1 MAKEYTS
8 FKELTT
14 AIYTEKEIT
23 LAEFLGR
30 YQKELYEKN
39 DFNSIMH
46 AKRLKQYQNEIF
58 DEEYIS
64 ELQMYFIETYYRLKK
79 EYPKLQIKLK
89 GRIKSFES
97 FDPKVVSKINKN
109 VFSVEEIH
117 DTLAFR
123 FIINGNYPKNQLINL
138 CYDIMNTLIEQT
150 TLDLDRSSYTPG
162 KADSLSNIMTDE
174 EITKLRNDPDNSEI
188 IIPSKSKIKPQFQN
202 LVKDYLLHPKTNLYQ
217 SLHTYFTRQPG
228 GQDFEIQVR
237 THDMDVTSEIGNANW
252 NTYKK
257 SKYQSSKLD
266 RERIHLEKYKFENGI
281 LKYDYCGFQKHRE
294 ILLLD
299 NSY

>member
-1 MAKEYTS
+1 MAKEYSS
-8 FKELTT
+8 FKALTS
-14 AIYTEKEIT
+14 AIYTEMEIT
-23 LAEFLGR
+23 LAEFLRR

-64 ELQMYFIETYYRLKK
+64 ELQMYFIDTYYRLKK

-89 GRIKSFES
+89 GRIKSVES
-97 FDPKVVSKINKN
+97 FDPKVVAKINKN
-109 VFSVEEIH
+109 AFAVEEIH

-123 FIINGNYPKNQLINL
+123 FIINGNYPKNQLVNL
-138 CYDIMNTLIEQT
+138 CYDIMNTLIQQT

-162 KADSLSNIMTDE
+162 KADSLSNTMSDE
-174 EITKLRNDPDNSEI
+174 EITEIRNNPDNSDI
-188 IIPSKSKIKPQFQN
+188 FIPVKSKIKPQFQD
-202 LVKDYLLHPKTNLYQ
+202 LVKDYIIHPKTNLYQ

-237 THDMDVTSEIGNANW
+237 THDMDVNSEIGNANW
-252 NTYKK
+252 NQYKEK
-257 SKYQSSKLD
+257 KYQANKLD
-266 RERIHLEKYKFENGI
+266 REKIHLKNYKFENGI
-281 LKYDYCGFQKHRE
+281 LRYDYCGFQKHRE

>member
-1 MAKEYTS
+1 MAKEYSS
-8 FKELTT
+8 FKALTS

-23 LAEFLGR
+23 LAEFLRR

-64 ELQMYFIETYYRLKK
+64 ELQMYFIDTYYRLKK

-89 GRIKSFES
+89 GRIKSVQS
-97 FDPKVVSKINKN
+97 FDPKVVAKINEN
-109 VFSVEEIH
+109 VFSAEEIH
-117 DTLAFR
+117 DTVAFR
-123 FIINGNYPKNQLINL
+123 FIINGNYPRNQLINL
-138 CYDIMNTLIEQT
+138 CYDIMNTLIQQT
-150 TLDLDRSSYTPG
+150 TLDLDHSSYTPG
-162 KADSLSNIMTDE
+162 KADSLSNIMTEE
-174 EITKLRNDPDNSEI
+174 EIEQLRVEPEI
-188 IIPSKSKIKPQFQN
+188 YIPSKSRIKPEFQN
-202 LVKDYLLHPKTNLYQ
+202 LVKDYILHPKTNLYQ

-237 THDMDVTSEIGNANW
+237 THDMDVASESGNANW
-252 NTYKK
+252 NNYKK
-257 SKYQSSKLD
+257 SKYQANKLD
-266 RERIHLEKYKFENGI
+266 RDRILLKDYKFEKGI
-281 LKYDYCGFQKHRE
+281 LQYDYCGFQKHRE